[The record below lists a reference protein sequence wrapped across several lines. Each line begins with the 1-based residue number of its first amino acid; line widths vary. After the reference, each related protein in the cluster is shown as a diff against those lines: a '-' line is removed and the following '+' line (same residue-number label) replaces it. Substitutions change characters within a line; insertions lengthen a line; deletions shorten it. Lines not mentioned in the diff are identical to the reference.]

1 MKTSF
6 KKQILNWF
14 KIYMKILYFQTNRV
28 YNRNGNMTTEY
39 VRKTVK
45 INEDLWNKFQQKI
58 EETYGT
64 TYKHTSEELE
74 KAIENYV
81 TEDVYDVEITKTKI
95 NNLNDENKSL
105 KTENEKL
112 YNDLEKANN
121 ELDDLKKEQKED
133 NQKVKQ
139 QESMINNLKNENN
152 RLKDSNEQLNKNIK
166 RLENDNETQKKNI
179 ERLSNENQT
188 LEEKYINQVEETNK
202 QVQENTKI
210 KNKREHAQERL
221 NKTQDELNDTLK
233 RLEKYSYAMG
243 QVKNMSFID
252 RLFNRLPEEI
262 KQLQPAYED
271 NKNEEK

>member
-1 MKTSF
+1 MSVEV
-6 KKQILNWF
+6 
-14 KIYMKILYFQTNRV
+14 YMKNLYFQRNKILH
-28 YNRNGNMTTEY
+28 RNGNMTTEY

-81 TEDVYDVEITKTKI
+81 TEDVYDVEISKTKI
-95 NNLNDENKSL
+95 NNLNDENKNL
-105 KTENEKL
+105 KSDNEKL
-112 YNDLEKANN
+112 SNELEKTRN
-121 ELDDLKKEQKED
+121 EME
-133 NQKVKQ
+133 KVKENQ
-139 QESMINNLKNENN
+139 DKNNNKIIEQESLINNLKNENDQ
-152 RLKDSNEQLNKNIK
+152 LKDSNEQLDKNIN
-166 RLENDNETQKKNI
+166 RLENENESQRKNI
-179 ERLSNENQT
+179 ESLSSENKT
-188 LEEKYINQVEETNK
+188 LEEKYISQVEETNR
-202 QVQENTKI
+202 QVRENTKI

-233 RLEKYSYAMG
+233 RLEKYSYAIG